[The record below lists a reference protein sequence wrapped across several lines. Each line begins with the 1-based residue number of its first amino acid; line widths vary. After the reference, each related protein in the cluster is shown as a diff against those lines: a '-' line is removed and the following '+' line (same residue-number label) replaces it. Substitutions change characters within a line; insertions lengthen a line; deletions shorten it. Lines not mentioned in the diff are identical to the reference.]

1 MNILR
6 CCLIALV
13 LTATV
18 GVSGCSAE
26 PGDQKALVAAATPTR
41 TLVGMNIS
49 GVIDWSSQIVFVDV
63 HKASRPWMKSQSDL
77 EAVARDERG
86 NLRLAEGQQ
95 LEIYMLTLEGPYQ
108 PAGEY
113 TATWKG
119 SGDVSM
125 GRFIVDGEPD
135 VSPGRIRAKVTPRAG
150 ALVMSIL
157 GKDPQDPPRDIHV
170 WMPGFENAKD
180 PFYPPFLERLKPF
193 GVLRF
198 MDMGQTNN
206 NPLVQWT
213 ARPKLEDA
221 RYSTERGVPIEV
233 MVDLANRLQANPWFC
248 VPHQADDVY
257 VREFARLVRQRL
269 DPKLT
274 AYVEYSNEVWN
285 GIFAQ
290 AGYAAG
296 KGRELGLSQNAF
308 QAQLR
313 YYSQRSV
320 EIFDIWE
327 TEMGRDRI
335 IRVMSA
341 QAANPW
347 TSEQV
352 LEWKDAHEKTDVLAI
367 APYFGGG
374 FGDPSRQEETAALD
388 VNALLDRLETEID
401 TENRDMIRAQKK
413 VADRFGVSL
422 VAYEG
427 GQHLVGH
434 GGAENNQ
441 KLTDLF
447 IAANRSPRMYGL
459 YRKYLNH
466 WFSEG
471 GGLFVAFSNVGQ
483 PSKWGSWGALE
494 WQDQPLDQAPKYR
507 ALVDHIRG
515 R

>member
-1 MNILR
+1 MRKLHT
-6 CCLIALV
+6 CCLILFTTASLGGCGAETESARPALAQAV
-13 LTATV
+13 
-18 GVSGCSAE
+18 
-26 PGDQKALVAAATPTR
+26 PTR
-41 TLVGMNIS
+41 SLVGMNVS
-49 GVIDWSSQIVFVDV
+49 GVIDWSSQIVFLDV
-63 HKASRPWMKSQSDL
+63 HKASRPWMKSQSEL
-77 EAVARDERG
+77 EAVARDDRG
-86 NLRLAEGQQ
+86 NLRLAKDQKV
-95 LEIYMLTLEGPYQ
+95 EIYMLTLEGPYQ
-108 PAGEY
+108 PAGTY

-119 SGDVSM
+119 AGGVSM
-125 GRFIVDGEPD
+125 SRFIVDGDPE
-135 VSPGRIRAKVTPRAG
+135 VSPGRIRAKVKPQAG
-150 ALVMSIL
+150 ALVMSVT
-157 GKDPQDPPRDIHV
+157 GEDPVNPVSDIKV
-170 WMPGFENAKD
+170 WLPGFEDAKD

-206 NPLVQWT
+206 NPLVQW
-213 ARPKLEDA
+213 AERPRLEDA

-248 VPHQADDVY
+248 VPHRADDNY

-285 GIFAQ
+285 GIFSQ
-290 AGYAAG
+290 AGYAAE
-296 KGRELGLSQNAF
+296 KGRQNGLSQNAF

-313 YYSQRSV
+313 YYSERSV

-327 TEMGRDRI
+327 AEMGRGRI

-352 LEWKDAHEKTDVLAI
+352 LEWKDAYKKTDSLAI

-374 FGDPSRQEETAALD
+374 FGDPSRQEETAALSVD
-388 VNALLDRLETEID
+388 ALLDRLEEEMD
-401 TENRDMIRAQKK
+401 TENREMIRKQKL
-413 VADRFGVSL
+413 VADKFGVAL

-434 GGAENNQ
+434 GGSENNQ

-447 IAANRSPRMYGL
+447 VAANRSPRMYGL
-459 YRKYLNH
+459 YRKHLNH
-466 WFSEG
+466 WFTEG

-494 WQDQPLDQAPKYR
+494 WQGQPIDQAPKYR